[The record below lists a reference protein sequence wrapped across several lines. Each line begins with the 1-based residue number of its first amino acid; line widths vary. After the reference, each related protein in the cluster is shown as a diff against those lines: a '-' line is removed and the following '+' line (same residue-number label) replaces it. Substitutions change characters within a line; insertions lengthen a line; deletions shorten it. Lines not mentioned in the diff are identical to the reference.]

1 MKANFLVHYKD
12 SSDSSDSDDTLPKTP
27 FRLSLSPS
35 VADSSPVGQP
45 RMAATP
51 VSHCSNTIA
60 PYTFD
65 PKSVL
70 DGAAFDIER
79 KDAAGKGW
87 CACEPIGKHEEKLG
101 RSDKAGS
108 KGVLKSSL
116 RTGKKRNTKRGVSF
130 NFAADDPLECRRTDE
145 YKRFLRLFDQDSEAS
160 QEALRR
166 LCDRVAVCGKQ
177 LEAAAKELDA
187 GHFDLSLL
195 RKHLLVEIG
204 SARNEI
210 KEASN
215 EILVLNE
222 ERKSL
227 RDKYCVLQARNE
239 FLKSPAKSLQ
249 NELSP

>member
-1 MKANFLVHYKD
+1 MRANFLAHYKD
-12 SSDSSDSDDTLPKTP
+12 SSDSSDSDDTLPRTP

-35 VADSSPVGQP
+35 VADPSPVGQP

-51 VSHCSNTIA
+51 VDDCSNTIA

-70 DGAAFDIER
+70 DGAAFNIER

-87 CACEPIGKHEEKLG
+87 CVCKLIGKHEEKLG
-101 RSDKAGS
+101 ITDKAGS

-116 RTGKKRNTKRGVSF
+116 KSGKKRSTKRGVSF

-145 YKRFLRLFDQDSEAS
+145 YKRFLRLFDKDSEAS
-160 QEALRR
+160 QLALRR
-166 LCDRVAVCGKQ
+166 LSDRMAICAKR
-177 LEAAAKELDA
+177 LETVAKELDA
-187 GHFDLSLL
+187 GHLDLSLL
-195 RKHLLVEIG
+195 RKHLQSEVG
-204 SARNEI
+204 SAKNDI
-210 KEASN
+210 KEANN
-215 EILVLNE
+215 EILVLSE

-239 FLKSPAKSLQ
+239 FLKNPKKPLQ